1 LFFIYFNQK
10 IEILNMLLE
19 VQLTKEFSINEINL
33 YTQLVE
39 GIYLFH
45 IFVINKQNDILIL
58 KKKKVVN

>member
-1 LFFIYFNQK
+1 
-10 IEILNMLLE
+10 MLLE

-33 YTQLVE
+33 YTLLVE